1 MTVVVIVLLGVFML
15 LAIVLPFVNNSL
27 TEALPSAADPLQ
39 EDLEEERNALFAAIG
54 ELEGRRDLPDVRRQA
69 LRARYEAK
77 AAKVLRQLDEHQ
89 SAQADRP
96 PARPRA
102 KRLPLG
108 LTALLVLSVPS
119 VALLGNYVLPRV
131 GGNTTV
137 TTNDASVIATAREVQ
152 RLERQIRENPT
163 SADLLALA
171 DVYWQQGTVD
181 PATAP
186 TPAAQATLQ
195 EDAANAREKAAELY
209 RRLET
214 EFPSVPAIAYQRL
227 GLLTLNDTRDLE
239 GATAYLEKAREAEP
253 DSLDTLFVL
262 GDLYYA
268 QGRIPA
274 AIDAWESFL
283 VAPNG
288 RAEVEVVQPRLE
300 AARTL
305 APLIRKVNGERSAKN
320 LLALADAY
328 WRLEDRN
335 RAANLYAEAVHER
348 DATSP
353 KAVRRIGM
361 ALFFNGNTE
370 DAVLALERA
379 KRLAPDD
386 LQTLLFLGNAYFS
399 LGKDQR
405 ALNVWR
411 HYVEVAGGEDK
422 AGRVPGL
429 IAQAE
434 ARLQGETPP
443 PLAQAPLPNRSSAQA
458 VSSAAPA
465 SVSGEQLF
473 AANCASCH
481 GANAEGG
488 AGPKLTANNRMT
500 NSDVVRATILNGRGM
515 MPGFGNLLSEEEV
528 EVLTRYVTSLAN

>member
-1 MTVVVIVLLGVFML
+1 MTVAIIALLALFML

-27 TEALPSAADPLQ
+27 TETLPSAADPLQ

-77 AAKVLRQLDEHQ
+77 AAKVLRQLDEYQ
-89 SAQADRP
+89 SAQASRP
-96 PARPRA
+96 STQPRA

-305 APLIRKVNGERSAKN
+305 APLIRKVNGERSAEN

-370 DAVLALERA
+370 NAVLALERA

-399 LGKDQR
+399 LGKDRR

-434 ARLQGETPP
+434 ARLRGETLP
-443 PLAQAPLPNRSSAQA
+443 PLAQTPLPSRGSAQA

-488 AGPKLTANNRMT
+488 AGPKLTGNNRMK

-528 EVLTRYVTSLAN
+528 NVLTQYVENLAN